1 MIPCALPGTLRP
13 ASPPLRHYRPAEI
26 HEALPPVPAG
36 GLWLDLGTGNPAYI
50 RELVEA
56 GCRVIAINLNP
67 FTHLAL
73 DLTLQPLAPSA
84 LHAALSHLLDR
95 PKGGQPLGRYLRSLY
110 ETRCPQCGR
119 VGQAQVFFWEREGSA
134 PVRKRVQ
141 CAQCGLVE
149 GPTDEEDARS
159 AQRFSP
165 GTGLAYHLALR
176 RVTSQAP
183 EQAEAVKELL
193 ALYPPRLLHVL
204 MDLLPRALA
213 LPGEEER
220 RAARALLVELC
231 DRSTRL
237 WAEVPPAS
245 PPRSFHLPAQWVEV
259 NPEQA
264 LLQARAEL
272 LATATGPSLPPAPSL
287 AALLSQEGAGYVAL
301 NWPLRHLRSL
311 LPSGLVSGVL
321 VHPPVP
327 DALHWALS
335 ALWHCW
341 LWDEPAPAALLAFL
355 DRRRL
360 DWEWSRR
367 ALALALRHGRDF
379 LQPTAPVLLHTSGL
393 HLPALAT
400 ALAAA
405 AEAGLRPQAWG
416 LSSAGARLLLGDAAL
431 VPVTAALTVESVL
444 QARRQPTPAGVA
456 LACTLMHQEK
466 EAPRVLRQWP
476 KTEGLLVPKV
486 AAGDAPPLCEAVELA
501 SWELLRAQASWTPR
515 ALRAALYA
523 RFPGP
528 LTPEPE
534 LVEACLQAYTQAR
547 ADGTL
552 TLRPEDAPDTRTF
565 EIQQCRNDLAEL
577 GQRLGFTPGF
587 AEGWDVLWEEETGP
601 RYAFRVVTHAVL
613 TPVLAL
619 SAPAGCR
626 RMLVLP
632 GSRAPLLAW
641 RLKQDAALKTRLERE
656 GWRLVK
662 FRLLRLMVEEVRS
675 RAELEAYWDLDPL
688 LEQDTAQLRLLA

>member
-1 MIPCALPGTLRP
+1 MIDCALPGTLRP

-73 DLTLQPLAPSA
+73 ELALQPLAPSA

-95 PKGGQPLGRYLRSLY
+95 PKGDQPLGRYLRSLY
-110 ETRCPQCGR
+110 QSRCPQCGR
-119 VGQAQVFFWEREGSA
+119 MGQAQVFFWERESA
-134 PVRKRVQ
+134 VPVRKRVQ
-141 CAQCGLVE
+141 CDKCGLSE
-149 GPTDEEDARS
+149 GPTDEEDARA
-159 AQRFSP
+159 AQRFPP
-165 GTGLAYHLALR
+165 GSGLAHHLALR

-183 EQAEAVKELL
+183 DQAETARELL

-204 MDLLPRALA
+204 MELLPRALA
-213 LPGEEER
+213 LPREEER

-237 WAEVPPAS
+237 WADVPPAS

-272 LATATGPSLPPAPSL
+272 LATATGPALPPAPSL
-287 AALLSQEGAGYVAL
+287 EALLSQREAGYVAL
-301 NWPLRHLRSL
+301 NWPLRSLRPL
-311 LPSGLVSGVL
+311 LAPGVLSGIL

-335 ALWHCW
+335 ALWRCW
-341 LWDEPAPAALLAFL
+341 LWDEPAPPALLAFL

-367 ALALALRHGRDF
+367 ALALALRHARDF
-379 LQPTAPVLLHTSGL
+379 LQPQAPVLLHTSGL

-405 AEAGLRPQAWG
+405 AEAGLKPLAWG
-416 LSSAGARLLLGDAAL
+416 ISNAGARLLLGDAAL
-431 VPVTAALTVESVL
+431 APVTEALTVEGVV

-456 LACTLMHQEK
+456 LACTLIHQEK
-466 EAPRVLRQWP
+466 EAPRVLRQLP
-476 KTEGLLVPKV
+476 KTEGLLVPKTV
-486 AAGDAPPLCEAVELA
+486 GDAPPLCEAVELA
-501 SWELLRAQASWTPR
+501 SWELLHAQASWTPR
-515 ALRAALYA
+515 SLRAALYA

-534 LVEACLQAYTQAR
+534 LVEACLQAYAQTC

-552 TLRPEDAPDTRTF
+552 TLRAEDVPSARAL
-565 EIQQCRNDLAEL
+565 EVRQCRAALAEL
-577 GQRLGFTPGF
+577 GQRLGFGLGF
-587 AEGWDVLWEEETGP
+587 AEGWDVLWEEEAAP
-601 RYAFRVVTHAVL
+601 RYAFRVVVHATL
-613 TPVLAL
+613 TPALAL

-632 GSRAPLLAW
+632 GSRAPILAW
-641 RLKQDAALKTRLERE
+641 RLKQDAALKAQLERE
-656 GWRLVK
+656 GWRLIK
-662 FRLLRLMVEEVRS
+662 FRLLRLMVEEVHS
-675 RAELEAYWDLDPL
+675 HAELEAYWGLDPL